1 MKSRNLSRHLAAGLL
16 LGAAALGLA
25 GCSLPGTGPQ
35 EGSGE
40 WNTLFQVHPLEGFEQ
55 ADGSFQVRDASGQ
68 TVAVMAA
75 DDALRDY
82 PARSPVEEGAEK
94 AFPRT
99 LWGTAPDGTQW
110 AVTWSG
116 PSAGVSQCRALL
128 SRDGGETWT
137 LTPSYPSLV
146 SDVYGAGFLSEQV
159 GFVCS
164 RHFLTSGPEVLWTR
178 DGGEHLGTAGPPD
191 PGGVPGTRDGRLQPP
206 DPGRGGLLP
215 GAGLGG
221 WRPGG
226 PVHLLQQHRPGAL
239 DLVGGRPGLGLR
251 DLNVKRTHRRCVLF
265 YLCTSIRAKARARC
279 SFSSSMNGTS

>member
-25 GCSLPGTGPQ
+25 GCSLPWTGPQ

-82 PARSPVEEGAEK
+82 PARSPVEEGEEK

-128 SRDGGETWT
+128 SRDVGETWT

-178 DGGEHLGTAGPPD
+178 DGGSTWEL
-191 PGGVPGTRDGRLQPP
+191 
-206 DPGRGGLLP
+206 
-215 GAGLGG
+215 
-221 WRPGG
+221 
-226 PVHLLQQHRPGAL
+226 L
-239 DLVGGRPGLGLR
+239 DLQIPEAYQGRVMDAYSPRIQDGAVCFPVLVWGDGGQEDQYIFCSST
-251 DLNVKRTHRRCVLF
+251 DLEHWIWSEVAPDWVSET
-265 YLCTSIRAKARARC
+265 
-279 SFSSSMNGTS
+279 